1 MEEELIRKA
10 LSTFME
16 NPTPSIA
23 RVLAAALRTGRVSYE
38 DVSNLVE
45 TGDDTEEVL
54 FSAYSWR
61 LLLPTR
67 TSKSMAW
74 EDRILAPGPGEA
86 YEMPEVIQ
94 HLVKQALETGKW
106 DPGKAVAEVFK
117 DMEEGN
123 WDRVPKLVEMLGRG
137 AMGGRISALKIKEVC
152 RELGMLEAVDRLIA
166 ELKAGGVI
174 SPSLGSFP
182 EATQQRGPI
191 YELNPSLFTRAGTH

>member
-1 MEEELIRKA
+1 
-10 LSTFME
+10 ME

-86 YEMPEVIQ
+86 YEMPRVIR
-94 HLVKQALETGKW
+94 HLVRRASNTGEW
-106 DPGKAVAEVFK
+106 DSMEAVAEVFQNM
-117 DMEEGN
+117 DEAN
-123 WDRVPKLVEMLGRG
+123 WPQVPKLVQILSSTAES
-137 AMGGRISALKIKEVC
+137 AHISALKIKEVC
-152 RELGMLEAVDRLIA
+152 KELGMLEAVDRLIA
-166 ELKAGGVI
+166 ELKASGVM
-174 SPSLGSFP
+174 SPTLGSLP
-182 EATQQRGPI
+182 ETIQNRAPV
-191 YELNPSLFTRAGTH
+191 YELNPSLFPK